1 MPYFTKINYF
11 DVDDGTEIEKKE
23 IRKKKYIKVK
33 TITNQEFNK
42 HTGWTTITKIVECK
56 KNPQL
61 TIW

>member
-42 HTGWTTITKIVECK
+42 DTGWTTITKIVECK